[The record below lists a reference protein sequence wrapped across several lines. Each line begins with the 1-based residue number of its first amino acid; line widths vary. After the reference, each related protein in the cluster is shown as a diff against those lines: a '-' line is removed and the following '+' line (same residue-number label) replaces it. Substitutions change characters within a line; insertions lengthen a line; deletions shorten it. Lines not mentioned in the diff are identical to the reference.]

1 MPPRDTS
8 RVTSRTAEI
17 QRTLAFILV
26 LNLLVVGVKVI
37 VAVRTGSLTVL
48 GATLESALD
57 AMNNVLAIIVVALAA
72 RGPDDDHPYGHDKFE
87 TMGALA
93 IVGFLSISCFELVRG
108 AVARLIAP
116 PPIAEPRMEEIL
128 LLAAT
133 SIVNIVVVTYERR
146 RGKALRSPLLLAD
159 AAHTMGDL
167 FVTALA
173 VASLVAVRGGF
184 GWADPALAILVA
196 LLVAWSGWQIL
207 KVTVPVLVDARG
219 ADAERIRA
227 ASLAVAGVLSAPRV
241 RSRTNSSG
249 LVFVEVTMTVA
260 GEEPV
265 ARAHAIADEVERS
278 VRDALGGAADVV
290 VHIEPS

>member
-1 MPPRDTS
+1 
-8 RVTSRTAEI
+8 VTTRTAAI

-26 LNLLVVGVKVI
+26 LNLVVVGVKVV

-57 AMNNVLAIIVVALAA
+57 AMNNVLAIVVVALAA

-93 IVGFLSISCFELVRG
+93 IVGFLSISCFELIRG
-108 AVARLIAP
+108 AVERLVSP
-116 PPIAEPRMEEIL
+116 PSLATPRKEEIL
-128 LLAAT
+128 LLAGTA
-133 SIVNIVVVTYERR
+133 IVNVIVVAYERK
-146 RGKALRSPLLLAD
+146 RGKALRSPILLAD

-167 FVTALA
+167 FVTGLA

-196 LLVAWSGWQIL
+196 MMVAWSGWKIL
-207 KVTVPVLVDARG
+207 QVTVPVLVDARG

-227 ASLAVAGVLSAPRV
+227 GALAVSGVRAAPRV

-249 LVFVEVTMTVA
+249 LIFAEVTITV
-260 GEEPV
+260 GGDEPV
-265 ARAHAIADEVERS
+265 ARAHAIADDVERS

-290 VHIEPS
+290 VHVEPSD

>member
-1 MPPRDTS
+1 M
-8 RVTSRTAEI
+8 TSRTAGI

-26 LNLLVVGVKVI
+26 LNLVVVGVKVV

-57 AMNNVLAIIVVALAA
+57 GMNNVLAMVVVALAA

-108 AVARLIAP
+108 AVERLISPPTLAAP
-116 PPIAEPRMEEIL
+116 HPEEIL

-133 SIVNIVVVTYERR
+133 AIVNIIVVSHERR
-146 RGKALRSPLLLAD
+146 RGRELRSPLLLAD
-159 AAHTMGDL
+159 AAHTLGDL
-167 FVTALA
+167 FVTGLA
-173 VASLVAVRGGF
+173 VVSLVAVRFGF

-196 LLVAWSGWQIL
+196 MLVAWSGWKIL

-219 ADAERIRA
+219 ADAERIRSA
-227 ASLAVAGVLSAPRV
+227 AVAVAGVQSAPRV

-249 LVFVEVTMTVA
+249 LIFAEVTITVG
-260 GEEPV
+260 GEELV
-265 ARAHAIADEVERS
+265 ARAHAIADDVEGS

-290 VHIEPS
+290 VHVEPS